1 MATVLKS
8 RVFGIDSV
16 RAFAALSVML
26 AHIIGPVLPD
36 IFNTLHI
43 GGASFSQYIFTGH
56 PAVIAF
62 FVVSGFCI
70 HYPYTSQ
77 KPNAIAFWSARW
89 IRILIPAL
97 LALLMAKLANLP
109 KYNFIDGFILWS
121 IVCEL
126 IYYTLYPLFYK
137 LSRYMSWE
145 RQFFISLLISFAIAL
160 TLGSDQY
167 GNAHKYGPALNW
179 LVALPAWLIG
189 CVLAE
194 RIADGAKL
202 VDGSYI
208 ALKRFGIACIAS
220 VLYWLTM
227 NTPVGFYLT
236 MNLFSILVFFWI
248 SAEIAHAKEGVG
260 IFENIGTWSYSIY
273 LFHIIFF
280 SVIIQIVGRAD
291 MVARLLSLP
300 LVLLAC
306 YIMYRLVEKPAHA
319 LARRV
324 FKHLKQRFPFAGVLD
339 NGISNQPNK

>member
-1 MATVLKS
+1 MATSLKP
-8 RVFGIDSV
+8 RIMGVDSV

-26 AHIIGPVLPD
+26 AHIIGPVLPAM
-36 IFNTLHI
+36 FNALHI

-70 HYPYTSQ
+70 HYPYTSER
-77 KPNAIAFWSARW
+77 PNAIAFWSARW

-97 LALLMAKLANLP
+97 LALSMAKLANLP

-137 LSRYMSWE
+137 LSRYLSWE
-145 RQFFISLLISFAIAL
+145 GQFVMSLMISFAL
-160 TLGSDQY
+160 VLFLGSDEY
-167 GNAHKYGPALNW
+167 GNANKYGPMLNW
-179 LVALPAWLIG
+179 LVSLPAWLIG

-194 RIADGAKL
+194 NVARGSKL
-202 VDGSYI
+202 VDGSRI
-208 ALKRFGIACIAS
+208 ALKRFGMAFIAS

-227 NTPVGFYLT
+227 NTSVGFYLT
-236 MNLFSILVFFWI
+236 MNLFSILVFLWL
-248 SAEIAHAKEGVG
+248 SAEIAHAKDGIG
-260 IFENIGTWSYSIY
+260 IFESIGKWSYSIY

-280 SVIIQIVGRAD
+280 SMIIQVIGRAD
-291 MVARLLSLP
+291 MLTRLMSLP
-300 LVLLAC
+300 LILLGC

-319 LARRV
+319 LARSV
-324 FKHLKQRFPFAGVLD
+324 FKHLKQRFPLAGVLD
-339 NGISNQPNK
+339 NAISNQLNK